1 MADRQTQGRHD
12 DRAAPARPAR
22 TLRRRTMLPATIIA
36 VCAVLF
42 GLPMWTV
49 LFAGAQWP
57 PVVRLLGAALVI
69 AAALALPTAMYLGH
83 RPGIEGDRKDAW
95 ARLGDVLL
103 GLAWIAFVWSALSLL
118 LRLGLWAAGVDDP
131 LRSRIT
137 AAATATVIVGLAL
150 WGHYEAMRT
159 PRVRHTS
166 VSIARLGARFD
177 GLRVVL
183 VTDTHFGP
191 VNRTVWSRRL
201 TDAVN
206 ALEADVLAHVGDIAD
221 GSVSTRR
228 QQAAP
233 LESMRASAAR
243 VYVTGNHEY
252 FGEAQEWLDHM
263 QSIGWNALHN
273 RHVVLHRGDDALV
286 IAGVDDATAAGSGA
300 PGHGADLAGA
310 LAGADPSIPVLL
322 LAHQPKQIGDA
333 VRAGVDLQVSGH
345 THGGQIWPFAA
356 LVRLDQPVVH
366 GLSRHGARTQLYTS
380 RGSGFW
386 GPPFRVFAPSE
397 ISVLT
402 LVAG

>member
-1 MADRQTQGRHD
+1 MTDRQTQHS
-12 DRAAPARPAR
+12 DRSASPQRSG
-22 TLRRRTMLPATIIA
+22 RRRIVVPTVVFS
-36 VCAVLF
+36 VCAALLA
-42 GLPMWTV
+42 LPTWTV
-49 LFAGAQWP
+49 VFAGAQWEVAAQ
-57 PVVRLLGAALVI
+57 VVGTSVAVAAF
-69 AAALALPTAMYLGH
+69 LALPTSMYMGH
-83 RPGIEGDRKDAW
+83 RPGLEGRRKDAW
-95 ARLGDVLL
+95 ARVGDVLL
-103 GLAWIAFVWSALSLL
+103 GLVWIAFVWSALSLL
-118 LRLGLWAAGVDDP
+118 LRLGLWVAGVDDP
-131 LRSRIT
+131 VRSRIV
-137 AAATATVIVGLAL
+137 AVSTVGIVVVLAL

-159 PRVRHTS
+159 PRVRHTT
-166 VSIARLGARFD
+166 VRIDRLGPRFD

-191 VNRTVWSRRL
+191 LDRTTWSHRL

-206 ALEADVLAHVGDIAD
+206 ALEPDVLAHVGDIAD
-221 GSVSTRR
+221 GSVDRR
-228 QQAAP
+228 RRQAAP
-233 LESMRASAAR
+233 LESMLATSTR

-263 QSIGWNALHN
+263 ESIGWNSLHN
-273 RHVVLHRGDDALV
+273 RHVVLHRGDDALI
-286 IAGVDDATAAGSGA
+286 IAGVDDATAKGSGA
-300 PGHGADLAGA
+300 PGHGADLPRA
-310 LAGADPSIPVLL
+310 LAGTDPSMPVLL

-345 THGGQIWPFAA
+345 THGGQIWPFSA

-366 GLSRHGARTQLYTS
+366 GLSRHGDRTQLYTS

>member
-1 MADRQTQGRHD
+1 MTDRSTQHP
-12 DRAAPARPAR
+12 DRSASPHPS
-22 TLRRRTMLPATIIA
+22 RRRRIVVPTTVFG

-42 GLPMWTV
+42 ALPTWTV
-49 LFAGAQWP
+49 VFAGAQWASAAQ
-57 PVVRLLGAALVI
+57 VVLTSVSVVAF
-69 AAALALPTAMYLGH
+69 LALPASMYLGH
-83 RPGIEGDRKDAW
+83 RPGLEGRRKDAW
-95 ARLGDVLL
+95 ARVGDVLL
-103 GLAWIAFVWSALSLL
+103 GLVWISFVWSVLSLL
-118 LRLGLWAAGVDDP
+118 LRLCLWVAGVDDP
-131 LRSRIT
+131 MRSRIVSVT
-137 AAATATVIVGLAL
+137 TVVVVAVLAL

-159 PRVRHTS
+159 PRIRHTT
-166 VSIARLGARFD
+166 VRIARLGAAFD

-183 VTDTHFGP
+183 ITDTHFGP
-191 VNRTVWSRRL
+191 LERTTWSHRL

-206 ALEADVLAHVGDIAD
+206 ALEADVVAHVGDIAD
-221 GSVSTRR
+221 GSVDQRR

-233 LESMRASAAR
+233 LESILATSAR

-252 FGEAQEWLDHM
+252 FGQAQEWLDHM
-263 QSIGWNALHN
+263 ESIGWNSLHN
-273 RHVVLHRGDDALV
+273 RHVVLHRGDDALI
-286 IAGVDDATAAGSGA
+286 IAGVDDATAKGSGA
-300 PGHGADLAGA
+300 PGHGADLPRA
-310 LAGADPSIPVLL
+310 LAGTDPSMPVLL

-366 GLSRHGARTQLYTS
+366 GLSSHGDRTQLYTS

>member
-1 MADRQTQGRHD
+1 MAAGGSAARRGTGDRC
-12 DRAAPARPAR
+12 RARLAHRDVSRSPAR
-22 TLRRRTMLPATIIA
+22 
-36 VCAVLF
+36 
-42 GLPMWTV
+42 
-49 LFAGAQWP
+49 
-57 PVVRLLGAALVI
+57 
-69 AAALALPTAMYLGH
+69 H
-83 RPGIEGDRKDAW
+83 RGDRKDAW

-137 AAATATVIVGLAL
+137 AAATVTVIVGLAL

-206 ALEADVLAHVGDIAD
+206 ALEPDVLAHVGDIAD

-300 PGHGADLAGA
+300 PATVPIWLGHWPGPIRRSRCCCWPTSRNRSAT
-310 LAGADPSIPVLL
+310 PSERASIYRCP
-322 LAHQPKQIGDA
+322 ATPTA
-333 VRAGVDLQVSGH
+333 VRSG
-345 THGGQIWPFAA
+345 
-356 LVRLDQPVVH
+356 R
-366 GLSRHGARTQLYTS
+366 SRHWFDWTS
-380 RGSGFW
+380 RW
-386 GPPFRVFAPSE
+386 C
-397 ISVLT
+397 T
-402 LVAG
+402 D

>member
-1 MADRQTQGRHD
+1 
-12 DRAAPARPAR
+12 
-22 TLRRRTMLPATIIA
+22 
-36 VCAVLF
+36 
-42 GLPMWTV
+42 
-49 LFAGAQWP
+49 
-57 PVVRLLGAALVI
+57 
-69 AAALALPTAMYLGH
+69 
-83 RPGIEGDRKDAW
+83 
-95 ARLGDVLL
+95 
-103 GLAWIAFVWSALSLL
+103 
-118 LRLGLWAAGVDDP
+118 
-131 LRSRIT
+131 
-137 AAATATVIVGLAL
+137 
-150 WGHYEAMRT
+150 
-159 PRVRHTS
+159 
-166 VSIARLGARFD
+166 
-177 GLRVVL
+177 
-183 VTDTHFGP
+183 
-191 VNRTVWSRRL
+191 
-201 TDAVN
+201 
-206 ALEADVLAHVGDIAD
+206 
-221 GSVSTRR
+221 
-228 QQAAP
+228 
-233 LESMRASAAR
+233 
-243 VYVTGNHEY
+243 
-252 FGEAQEWLDHM
+252 M

-386 GPPFRVFAPSE
+386 GPTFRVFAPSE

>member
-1 MADRQTQGRHD
+1 MTDRQTQHPEQSASAGRS
-12 DRAAPARPAR
+12 ARPR
-22 TLRRRTMLPATIIA
+22 TRRVVVSTVVFV
-36 VCAVLF
+36 VCI
-42 GLPMWTV
+42 V
-49 LFAGAQWP
+49 LFALPAWTVVFAGSQWP
-57 PVVRLLGAALVI
+57 PAVRVVGTVVAFVAFV
-69 AAALALPTAMYLGH
+69 ALPAAMYLGH
-83 RPGIEGDRKDAW
+83 RPGPEGAAKDAW
-95 ARLGDVLL
+95 ARVGDVLL
-103 GLAWIAFVWSALSLL
+103 GLVWIAFVWSALSLL
-118 LRLGLWAAGVDDP
+118 LRLGLWFAGVDDP
-131 LRSRIT
+131 VRSRIVSV
-137 AAATATVIVGLAL
+137 ATAVVVVVLAL

-166 VSIARLGARFD
+166 VRVDRLGARFD

-191 VNRTVWSRRL
+191 LDRTRWSHRL
-201 TDAVN
+201 ADAVN
-206 ALEADVLAHVGDIAD
+206 ALEPDVLAHVGDIAD
-221 GSVSTRR
+221 GSVVRR
-228 QQAAP
+228 RHQAAP
-233 LESMRASAAR
+233 LGSMLASAAR

-263 QSIGWNALHN
+263 ESIGWNSLHN
-273 RHVVLHRGDDALV
+273 RHVVLHRGDDALI
-286 IAGVDDATAAGSGA
+286 IAGVDDATAKGSGA
-300 PGHGADLAGA
+300 PGHGADLGRA
-310 LAGADPSIPVLL
+310 LAGTDPSIPVLL

-345 THGGQIWPFAA
+345 THGGQIWPFSA

-366 GLSRHGARTQLYTS
+366 GLSRHGGRTQLYTS

>member
-1 MADRQTQGRHD
+1 MTDRRTQQPD
-12 DRAAPARPAR
+12 RPASPSR
-22 TLRRRTMLPATIIA
+22 SRRRRIVVPTVVFS

-42 GLPMWTV
+42 ALPTWTV
-49 LFAGAQWP
+49 VFAGAQWGSAVQ
-57 PVVRLLGAALVI
+57 VVGTSV
-69 AAALALPTAMYLGH
+69 AAAAFLALPTSMYMGH
-83 RPGIEGDRKDAW
+83 RPGPEGRSEDAW
-95 ARLGDVLL
+95 ARVGDVLL
-103 GLAWIAFVWSALSLL
+103 GLVWIAFVWSALSLL
-118 LRLGLWAAGVDDP
+118 LRLGLWFAGVDDP
-131 LRSRIT
+131 VRSRIVSVS
-137 AAATATVIVGLAL
+137 TVGIVVVLAL

-159 PRVRHTS
+159 PRVRHTT
-166 VSIARLGARFD
+166 VRIDRLGPRFD

-191 VNRTVWSRRL
+191 LDRTTWSHRL

-206 ALEADVLAHVGDIAD
+206 ALEPDVLAHVGDIAD
-221 GSVSTRR
+221 GSVGRRR

-233 LESMRASAAR
+233 LESMLATSAR

-263 QSIGWNALHN
+263 ESIGWNSLHN
-273 RHVVLHRGDDALV
+273 RHVVLHRGDDALI
-286 IAGVDDATAAGSGA
+286 IAGVDDATAKGSGA
-300 PGHGADLAGA
+300 PGHGADLPRA
-310 LAGADPSIPVLL
+310 LAGTDPSTPVLL

-333 VRAGVDLQVSGH
+333 VLAGVDLQVSGH
-345 THGGQIWPFAA
+345 THGGQIWPFSA

-366 GLSRHGARTQLYTS
+366 GLSSHGDRTQLYTS

>member
-1 MADRQTQGRHD
+1 MTDRQAQHE
-12 DRAAPARPAR
+12 DRPTSPESP
-22 TLRRRTMLPATIIA
+22 RRRRIVLPAIVFG

-42 GLPMWTV
+42 ALPTWTV
-49 LFAGAQWP
+49 VF
-57 PVVRLLGAALVI
+57 
-69 AAALALPTAMYLGH
+69 AAAHWAPAVRVGGTVLAVAAFAALPTAMYLGH
-83 RPGIEGDRKDAW
+83 RPGPEGRRKDAW
-95 ARLGDVLL
+95 ARIGDVLL
-103 GLAWIAFVWSALSLL
+103 GVVWIAFVWSALSLL
-118 LRLGLWAAGVDDP
+118 LRLGLWLAGVEDP
-131 LRSRIT
+131 VRSRIVSVTT
-137 AAATATVIVGLAL
+137 AVLVVVLAL

-159 PRVRHTS
+159 PRVRHTT
-166 VSIARLGARFD
+166 VRIDRLGARFD

-191 VNRTVWSRRL
+191 MDRTAWSHRL

-206 ALEADVLAHVGDIAD
+206 ALEPDVLAHVGDIAD
-221 GSVSTRR
+221 GSVDRRR

-233 LESMRASAAR
+233 LESMLASAAR

-263 QSIGWNALHN
+263 ENIGWNSLHN
-273 RHVVLHRGDDALV
+273 RHVVLHRGDDALI
-286 IAGVDDATAAGSGA
+286 IAGVDDATAKGSGA
-300 PGHGADLAGA
+300 PGHGADLDRA
-310 LAGADPSIPVLL
+310 LAGTDSTMPVLL
-322 LAHQPKQIGDA
+322 LAHQPKQVADA

-345 THGGQIWPFAA
+345 THGGQIWPFSA

-397 ISVLT
+397 ISLLT

>member
-1 MADRQTQGRHD
+1 MTDHQTQHPDRSASPGRS
-12 DRAAPARPAR
+12 
-22 TLRRRTMLPATIIA
+22 RRRRIVVPTVVFS

-42 GLPMWTV
+42 ALPTWTV
-49 LFAGAQWP
+49 VFAGAQWGSAVQ
-57 PVVRLLGAALVI
+57 VVGTSVAVAAF
-69 AAALALPTAMYLGH
+69 LALPTSMYMGH
-83 RPGIEGDRKDAW
+83 RPGPEGRSKDAW
-95 ARLGDVLL
+95 ARVGDVLL
-103 GLAWIAFVWSALSLL
+103 GLVWIAFVWSALSLL
-118 LRLGLWAAGVDDP
+118 LRLGLWFAGVDDP
-131 LRSRIT
+131 VRSRIVSVS
-137 AAATATVIVGLAL
+137 TVGIVVVLAL

-159 PRVRHTS
+159 PRVRHTT
-166 VSIARLGARFD
+166 VRIDRLGPRFD

-191 VNRTVWSRRL
+191 LDRTTWSHRL

-206 ALEADVLAHVGDIAD
+206 ALEPDVLAHVGDIAD
-221 GSVSTRR
+221 GSVDRRR

-233 LESMRASAAR
+233 LESMLATSAR

-263 QSIGWNALHN
+263 ESIGWNSLHN
-273 RHVVLHRGDDALV
+273 RHVVLHRGDDALI
-286 IAGVDDATAAGSGA
+286 IAGVDDATAKGSGA
-300 PGHGADLAGA
+300 PGHGADLPRA
-310 LAGADPSIPVLL
+310 LAGTDPSTPVLL

-333 VRAGVDLQVSGH
+333 VLAGVDLQVSGH
-345 THGGQIWPFAA
+345 THGGQIWPFSA

-366 GLSRHGARTQLYTS
+366 GLSSHGDRTQLYTS

>member
-1 MADRQTQGRHD
+1 MTDRQQQDT
-12 DRAAPARPAR
+12 DRSAAPNRGN
-22 TLRRRTMLPATIIA
+22 RRRIVVPVMVFG

-42 GLPMWTV
+42 GLPTWTV
-49 LFAGAQWP
+49 VFAGAQWP
-57 PVVRLLGAALVI
+57 AIVRVLGTVVAVGAL
-69 AAALALPTAMYLGH
+69 LALPAAMYLGH
-83 RPGIEGDRKDAW
+83 RPGPEGRGKDAW
-95 ARLGDVLL
+95 ARIGDVLL
-103 GLAWIAFVWSALSLL
+103 GVVWIAFVWSTLSLL
-118 LRLGLWAAGVDDP
+118 LRLGLWLVGVDDP
-131 LRSRIT
+131 MRSRIV
-137 AAATATVIVGLAL
+137 AATTAVVVVVLAL

-159 PRVRHTS
+159 PRVRHTR
-166 VSIARLGARFD
+166 VRIDRLGARFH
-177 GLRVVL
+177 GLKVVL

-191 VNRTVWSRRL
+191 LDRTVWSQRL

-206 ALEADVLAHVGDIAD
+206 AVEPDVLAHVGDIAD
-221 GSVSTRR
+221 GSVDRR
-228 QQAAP
+228 RRQAAP

-263 QSIGWNALHN
+263 ETLGWNALHN
-273 RHVVLHRGDDALV
+273 RHLVLHRGEDALI
-286 IAGVDDATAAGSGA
+286 IAGVDDATAKGSGA
-300 PGHGADLAGA
+300 TGHGADLDRA
-310 LAGADPSIPVLL
+310 LDGTDPSMPVLL
-322 LAHQPKQIGDA
+322 LAHQPKQVADA
-333 VRAGVDLQVSGH
+333 ARAGVDLQVSGH
-345 THGGQIWPFAA
+345 THGGQIWPFSA